1 MTMKLDAFEQ
11 SAIKVSMQSMGVD
24 AAKLDA
30 YGIWTVKQMTQL
42 LNRQYEQAY
51 PQTSALELFPV
62 TTEISPTA
70 RRFEWL
76 EFDGVTSAKII
87 ADYTDDLPTVEAMAK
102 EKSGKVFRLGNAW
115 FISIDEIKTGAA
127 LGSSLSDRKATLAR
141 EGHETLVNDLVFK
154 GSAPHGIVSV
164 FDHPNIN
171 RMTASVAWGDDA
183 AAAEKAFE
191 DLEDLLN
198 MIEETTLGRHHAT
211 NIVIP
216 PSKRRL
222 LTKKMPDTSGDSY
235 LTWFTKNHPNITI
248 TAMAELEDIDGAGTK
263 GLLAY
268 EKDPMNMS
276 IEIPERF
283 NMLPMQPKD
292 LHFKVPCTSKCT
304 GLIVYRPLTI
314 AILTGI

>member
-11 SAIKVSMQSMGVD
+11 NAIKVAMQGMGID
-24 AAKLDA
+24 ANKLDA
-30 YGIWTVKQMTQL
+30 HGIWTVNQLTQL

-51 PQTSALELFPV
+51 PQTGVLELFPV
-62 TTEISPTA
+62 TTELSPVTKN
-70 RRFEWL
+70 FEWL

-87 ADYTDDLPTVEAMAK
+87 ADYTDDLPTVEAMAS
-102 EKSGKVFRLGNAW
+102 EKTGKVFRLGNAW
-115 FISIDEIKTGAA
+115 FISIDEIKAGQA
-127 LGSSLSDRKATLAR
+127 LGSSLSDRKASLAR

-154 GSAPHGIVSV
+154 GSAPHNIVSV
-164 FDHPNIN
+164 FDQPNIN
-171 RMTASVAWGDDA
+171 RLTSASWTTP
-183 AAAEKAFE
+183 EIAFSELQNLIETIE
-191 DLEDLLN
+191 DV
-198 MIEETTLGRHHAT
+198 TLGRHHVT

-222 LTKKMPDTSGDSY
+222 LTQKMPDVTESY
-235 LTWFTKNHPNITI
+235 LAWFKENYPNVTI
-248 TAMAELEDIDGAGTK
+248 TAIAELEDIDGAGTK
-263 GLLAY
+263 GVLAY

-314 AILTGI
+314 AILSGV

>member
-11 SAIKVSMQSMGVD
+11 NAIKVAMQGMGID
-24 AAKLDA
+24 ANKLDA
-30 YGIWTVKQMTQL
+30 HGIWTVNQLTQL

-51 PQTSALELFPV
+51 PQTGVLELFPV
-62 TTEISPTA
+62 TTELSQVTKN
-70 RRFEWL
+70 FEWL

-87 ADYTDDLPTVEAMAK
+87 ADYTDDLPTVEAMAS
-102 EKSGKVFRLGNAW
+102 EKTGKVFRLGNAW
-115 FISIDEIKTGAA
+115 FISIDEIKAGQA
-127 LGSSLSDRKATLAR
+127 LGSSLSDRKASLAR

-154 GSAPHGIVSV
+154 GSAPHNIVSV
-164 FDHPNIN
+164 FDQPNIN
-171 RMTASVAWGDDA
+171 RLTSASWTTP
-183 AAAEKAFE
+183 EIAFSEFQDLIDTIE
-191 DLEDLLN
+191 DV
-198 MIEETTLGRHHAT
+198 TLGRHHVT

-222 LTKKMPDTSGDSY
+222 LTQKMPDVTESY
-235 LTWFTKNHPNITI
+235 LAWFKENYPNVTI
-248 TAMAELEDIDGAGTK
+248 TAIAELEDIDGAGTK
-263 GLLAY
+263 GVLAY

-314 AILTGI
+314 AILSGV

>member
-11 SAIKVSMQSMGVD
+11 NAIKVAMQGMGID
-24 AAKLDA
+24 ANKLDA
-30 YGIWTVKQMTQL
+30 HGIWTVNQLTQL

-51 PQTSALELFPV
+51 PQTGVLELFPV
-62 TTEISPTA
+62 TTELSPVTKN
-70 RRFEWL
+70 FEWL
-76 EFDGVTSAKII
+76 EFDGVNSAKII
-87 ADYTDDLPTVEAMAK
+87 ADYTDDLPTVEAMAS
-102 EKSGKVFRLGNAW
+102 EKTGKVFRLGNAW
-115 FISIDEIKTGAA
+115 FISIDEIKAGQA
-127 LGSSLSDRKATLAR
+127 LGSSLSDRKASLAR

-154 GSAPHGIVSV
+154 GSAPHNIVSV
-164 FDHPNIN
+164 FDQPNIN
-171 RMTASVAWGDDA
+171 RLTSASWTTP
-183 AAAEKAFE
+183 EIAFSELQDLIETIE
-191 DLEDLLN
+191 DV
-198 MIEETTLGRHHAT
+198 TLGRHHVT

-222 LTKKMPDTSGDSY
+222 LTQKMPDVTESY
-235 LTWFTKNHPNITI
+235 LAWFKENYPNVTI
-248 TAMAELEDIDGAGTK
+248 TAIAELEDIDGAGTK
-263 GLLAY
+263 GVLAY

-314 AILTGI
+314 AILSGV

>member
-11 SAIKVSMQSMGVD
+11 NAIKVAMQGMGID
-24 AAKLDA
+24 ANKLDA
-30 YGIWTVKQMTQL
+30 HGIWTVNQLTQL

-51 PQTSALELFPV
+51 PQTGVLELFPV
-62 TTEISPTA
+62 TTELSPVTKN
-70 RRFEWL
+70 FEWL

-87 ADYTDDLPTVEAMAK
+87 ADYTDDLPTVEAMAS
-102 EKSGKVFRLGNAW
+102 EKTGKVFRLGNAW
-115 FISIDEIKTGAA
+115 FISIDEIKAGQA
-127 LGSSLSDRKATLAR
+127 LGSSLSDRKASLAR

-154 GSAPHGIVSV
+154 GSAPHNIVSV
-164 FDHPNIN
+164 FDQPNIN
-171 RMTASVAWGDDA
+171 RLTSASWTTP
-183 AAAEKAFE
+183 EIAFSE
-191 DLEDLLN
+191 LQDL
-198 MIEETTLGRHHAT
+198 IETIENVTLGRHHVT

-222 LTKKMPDTSGDSY
+222 LTQKMPDVTESY
-235 LTWFTKNHPNITI
+235 LAWFKENYPNVTI
-248 TAMAELEDIDGAGTK
+248 TAIAELEDIDGAGTK
-263 GLLAY
+263 GVLAY

-314 AILTGI
+314 AILSGV

>member
-11 SAIKVSMQSMGVD
+11 NAIKVAMQGMGID
-24 AAKLDA
+24 ANKLDA
-30 YGIWTVKQMTQL
+30 HGIWTVNQLTQL

-51 PQTSALELFPV
+51 PQTGVLELFPV
-62 TTEISPTA
+62 TTELSPVTKN
-70 RRFEWL
+70 FEWL

-87 ADYTDDLPTVEAMAK
+87 ADYTDDLPTVEAMAS
-102 EKSGKVFRLGNAW
+102 EKTGKVFRLGNAW
-115 FISIDEIKTGAA
+115 FISIDEIKAGQA
-127 LGSSLSDRKATLAR
+127 LGSSLSDRKASLAR

-154 GSAPHGIVSV
+154 GSAPHNIVSV
-164 FDHPNIN
+164 FDQPNIN
-171 RMTASVAWGDDA
+171 RLPSASWTTP
-183 AAAEKAFE
+183 EIAFSELQDLIETIE
-191 DLEDLLN
+191 DV
-198 MIEETTLGRHHAT
+198 TQGRHHVT

-222 LTKKMPDTSGDSY
+222 LTQKMPDVTESY
-235 LTWFTKNHPNITI
+235 LAWFKENYPNVTI
-248 TAMAELEDIDGAGTK
+248 TAIAELEDIDGAGTK
-263 GLLAY
+263 GVMAY

-314 AILTGI
+314 AILSGV

>member
-1 MTMKLDAFEQ
+1 MKLDAFEQ
-11 SAIKVSMQSMGVD
+11 NAIKVAMQGMGID
-24 AAKLDA
+24 ANKLDA
-30 YGIWTVKQMTQL
+30 HGIWTVNQLTQL

-51 PQTSALELFPV
+51 PQTGVLELFPV
-62 TTEISPTA
+62 TTELSPVTKN
-70 RRFEWL
+70 FEWL

-87 ADYTDDLPTVEAMAK
+87 ADYTDDLPTVEAMAS
-102 EKSGKVFRLGNAW
+102 EKTGKVFRLGNAW
-115 FISIDEIKTGAA
+115 FISIDEIKAGQA
-127 LGSSLSDRKATLAR
+127 LGSSLSDRKASLAR

-154 GSAPHGIVSV
+154 GSAPHNIVSV
-164 FDHPNIN
+164 FDQPNIN
-171 RMTASVAWGDDA
+171 RLTSASWTTP
-183 AAAEKAFE
+183 EIAFSELQDLIETIE
-191 DLEDLLN
+191 DV
-198 MIEETTLGRHHAT
+198 TLGRHHVT

-222 LTKKMPDTSGDSY
+222 LTQKMPDVTESY
-235 LTWFTKNHPNITI
+235 LAWFKENYPNVTI
-248 TAMAELEDIDGAGTK
+248 TAIAELEDIDGAGTK
-263 GLLAY
+263 GVLAY

-314 AILTGI
+314 AILSGV

>member
-11 SAIKVSMQSMGVD
+11 NAIKVAMQGMGID
-24 AAKLDA
+24 ANKLDA
-30 YGIWTVKQMTQL
+30 HGIWTVNQLTQL

-51 PQTSALELFPV
+51 PQTGVLELFPV
-62 TTEISPTA
+62 TTELSPVA
-70 RRFEWL
+70 KNFEWL

-87 ADYTDDLPTVEAMAK
+87 ADYTDDLPTVEAMAS
-102 EKSGKVFRLGNAW
+102 EKTGKVFRLGNAW
-115 FISIDEIKTGAA
+115 FISIDEIKAGQA
-127 LGSSLSDRKATLAR
+127 LGSSLSDRKASLAR

-154 GSAPHGIVSV
+154 GSAPHNIVSV
-164 FDHPNIN
+164 FDQPNIN
-171 RMTASVAWGDDA
+171 RLTSASWTTP
-183 AAAEKAFE
+183 EIAFSELQDLIETIE
-191 DLEDLLN
+191 DV
-198 MIEETTLGRHHAT
+198 TLGRHHVT

-222 LTKKMPDTSGDSY
+222 LTQKMPDVTESY
-235 LTWFTKNHPNITI
+235 LAWFKENYPNVTI
-248 TAMAELEDIDGAGTK
+248 TAIAELEDIDGAGTK
-263 GLLAY
+263 GVLAY

-314 AILTGI
+314 AILSGV

>member
-11 SAIKVSMQSMGVD
+11 NAIKVAMQGMGID
-24 AAKLDA
+24 ANKLDA
-30 YGIWTVKQMTQL
+30 HGIWTVNQLTQL

-51 PQTSALELFPV
+51 PQTGVLELFPV
-62 TTEISPTA
+62 TTELSPVTKN
-70 RRFEWL
+70 FEWL

-87 ADYTDDLPTVEAMAK
+87 ADYTDDLPTVEAMAS
-102 EKSGKVFRLGNAW
+102 EKTGKVFRLGNAW
-115 FISIDEIKTGAA
+115 FISIDEIKAGQA
-127 LGSSLSDRKATLAR
+127 LGSSLSDRKASLAR

-154 GSAPHGIVSV
+154 GSAPHNIVSV
-164 FDHPNIN
+164 FDQPNIN
-171 RMTASVAWGDDA
+171 RLTSASWTTP
-183 AAAEKAFE
+183 EIAFSELQDLIETIE
-191 DLEDLLN
+191 DV
-198 MIEETTLGRHHAT
+198 TLGRHHVT

-222 LTKKMPDTSGDSY
+222 LTQKMPDVTESY
-235 LTWFTKNHPNITI
+235 LAWFKENYPNVTI
-248 TAMAELEDIDGAGTK
+248 TEIAELEDIDGAGTK
-263 GLLAY
+263 GVLAY

-314 AILTGI
+314 AILSGV

>member
-11 SAIKVSMQSMGVD
+11 NAIKVAMQGMGID
-24 AAKLDA
+24 ANKLDA
-30 YGIWTVKQMTQL
+30 HGIWTVNQLTQL

-51 PQTSALELFPV
+51 PQTGVLELFPV
-62 TTEISPTA
+62 TTELSPVTKN
-70 RRFEWL
+70 FEWL

-87 ADYTDDLPTVEAMAK
+87 ADYTDDLPTVEAMAS
-102 EKSGKVFRLGNAW
+102 EKTGKVFRLGNAW
-115 FISIDEIKTGAA
+115 FISIDEIKAGQA
-127 LGSSLSDRKATLAR
+127 LSSSLSDRKASLAR

-154 GSAPHGIVSV
+154 GSAPHNIVSV
-164 FDHPNIN
+164 FDQPNIN
-171 RMTASVAWGDDA
+171 RLTSAGWTTP
-183 AAAEKAFE
+183 EIAFSELQDLIETIE
-191 DLEDLLN
+191 DV
-198 MIEETTLGRHHAT
+198 TLGRHHVT

-222 LTKKMPDTSGDSY
+222 LTQKMPDVTESY
-235 LTWFTKNHPNITI
+235 LAWFKENYPNVTI
-248 TAMAELEDIDGAGTK
+248 TAIAELEDIDGAGTK
-263 GLLAY
+263 GVLAY

-314 AILTGI
+314 AILSGV

>member
-11 SAIKVSMQSMGVD
+11 NAIKVAMQGMGID
-24 AAKLDA
+24 ANKLDA
-30 YGIWTVKQMTQL
+30 HGIWTVNQLTQL

-51 PQTSALELFPV
+51 PQTGVLELFPV
-62 TTEISPTA
+62 TTELSPVTKN
-70 RRFEWL
+70 FEWL

-87 ADYTDDLPTVEAMAK
+87 ADYTDDLPTVEAMAS
-102 EKSGKVFRLGNAW
+102 EKTGKVFRLGNAW
-115 FISIDEIKTGAA
+115 FISIDEIKAGQA
-127 LGSSLSDRKATLAR
+127 LGSSLSDRKASLAR

-154 GSAPHGIVSV
+154 GSAPHNIVSV
-164 FDHPNIN
+164 FDQPNIN
-171 RMTASVAWGDDA
+171 RLTSASWTTP
-183 AAAEKAFE
+183 EIAFSELQDLIETIE
-191 DLEDLLN
+191 DV
-198 MIEETTLGRHHAT
+198 TLGRHHVT

-222 LTKKMPDTSGDSY
+222 LTQKMPDVTESY
-235 LTWFTKNHPNITI
+235 LAWFKENYPNVTI
-248 TAMAELEDIDGAGTK
+248 TAIAELEDIDGAGTK
-263 GLLAY
+263 GVLAY
-268 EKDPMNMS
+268 EKDQMNMS

-314 AILTGI
+314 AILSGV

>member
-11 SAIKVSMQSMGVD
+11 NAIKVAMQGMGID
-24 AAKLDA
+24 ANKLDA
-30 YGIWTVKQMTQL
+30 HGIWTVNQLTQL

-51 PQTSALELFPV
+51 PQTGVLELFPV
-62 TTEISPTA
+62 TTELSPVTKN
-70 RRFEWL
+70 FEWL

-87 ADYTDDLPTVEAMAK
+87 ADYTDDLPTVEAMAS
-102 EKSGKVFRLGNAW
+102 EKTGKVFRLGNAW
-115 FISIDEIKTGAA
+115 FISIDEIKAGQA
-127 LGSSLSDRKATLAR
+127 LDSSLSDRKASLAR

-154 GSAPHGIVSV
+154 GSAPHNIVSV
-164 FDHPNIN
+164 FDQPNIN
-171 RMTASVAWGDDA
+171 RLTSASWTTP
-183 AAAEKAFE
+183 EIAFSELQDLIETIE
-191 DLEDLLN
+191 DV
-198 MIEETTLGRHHAT
+198 TLGRHHVT

-222 LTKKMPDTSGDSY
+222 LTQKMPDVTESY
-235 LTWFTKNHPNITI
+235 LAWFKENYPNVTI
-248 TAMAELEDIDGAGTK
+248 TAIAELEDIDGAGTK
-263 GLLAY
+263 GVLAY

-314 AILTGI
+314 AILSGV

>member
-11 SAIKVSMQSMGVD
+11 NAIKVAMQGMGID
-24 AAKLDA
+24 ANKLDA
-30 YGIWTVKQMTQL
+30 HGIWTVNQLTQL

-51 PQTSALELFPV
+51 PQTGVLELFPV
-62 TTEISPTA
+62 TTELSPVTKN
-70 RRFEWL
+70 FEWL

-87 ADYTDDLPTVEAMAK
+87 ADYTDDLPTVEAMAS
-102 EKSGKVFRLGNAW
+102 EKTGKVFRLGNAW
-115 FISIDEIKTGAA
+115 FISIDEIKAGQA
-127 LGSSLSDRKATLAR
+127 LGSSLSDRKASLAR

-154 GSAPHGIVSV
+154 GSAPHNIVSV
-164 FDHPNIN
+164 FDKPNIN
-171 RMTASVAWGDDA
+171 RLTSASWTTP
-183 AAAEKAFE
+183 EIAFSELQDLIETIE
-191 DLEDLLN
+191 DV
-198 MIEETTLGRHHAT
+198 TLGRHHVT

-222 LTKKMPDTSGDSY
+222 LTQKMPDVTESY
-235 LTWFTKNHPNITI
+235 LAWFKENYPNVTI
-248 TAMAELEDIDGAGTK
+248 TAIAELEDIDGAGTK
-263 GLLAY
+263 GVLAY

-314 AILTGI
+314 AILSGV

>member
-11 SAIKVSMQSMGVD
+11 NAIKVAMQGMGID
-24 AAKLDA
+24 ANKLDA
-30 YGIWTVKQMTQL
+30 HGIWTVNQLTQL

-51 PQTSALELFPV
+51 PQTGVLELFPV
-62 TTEISPTA
+62 TTELSPVTKN
-70 RRFEWL
+70 FEWL

-87 ADYTDDLPTVEAMAK
+87 ADYTDDLPTVEAMAS
-102 EKSGKVFRLGNAW
+102 EKTGKVFRLGNAW
-115 FISIDEIKTGAA
+115 FISIDEIKAGQA
-127 LGSSLSDRKATLAR
+127 LGSSLSDRKASLAR

-154 GSAPHGIVSV
+154 GSAPHNIVSV
-164 FDHPNIN
+164 FDQPNIN
-171 RMTASVAWGDDA
+171 RLTSTSWTTP
-183 AAAEKAFE
+183 EIAFSELQDLIETIE
-191 DLEDLLN
+191 DV
-198 MIEETTLGRHHAT
+198 TLGRHHVT

-222 LTKKMPDTSGDSY
+222 LTQKMPDVTESY
-235 LTWFTKNHPNITI
+235 LAWFKENYPNVTI
-248 TAMAELEDIDGAGTK
+248 TAIAELEDIDGTGTK
-263 GLLAY
+263 GVLAY

-314 AILTGI
+314 AILSGV

>member
-11 SAIKVSMQSMGVD
+11 SAIKVAMQGMGID
-24 AAKLDA
+24 ANKLDA
-30 YGIWTVKQMTQL
+30 HGIWTVNQLTQL

-51 PQTSALELFPV
+51 PQTGVLELFPV
-62 TTEISPTA
+62 TTELSPVTKN
-70 RRFEWL
+70 FEWL

-87 ADYTDDLPTVEAMAK
+87 ADYTDDLPTVEAMAS
-102 EKSGKVFRLGNAW
+102 EKTGKVFRLGNAW
-115 FISIDEIKTGAA
+115 FISIDEIKAGQA
-127 LGSSLSDRKATLAR
+127 LGSSLSDRKASLAR

-154 GSAPHGIVSV
+154 GSAPHNIVSV
-164 FDHPNIN
+164 FDQPNIN
-171 RMTASVAWGDDA
+171 RLTSAGWTTP
-183 AAAEKAFE
+183 EIAFSELQDLIETIE
-191 DLEDLLN
+191 DV
-198 MIEETTLGRHHAT
+198 TLGRHHVT

-222 LTKKMPDTSGDSY
+222 LTQKMPDVTESY
-235 LTWFTKNHPNITI
+235 LAWFKENYPNVTI
-248 TAMAELEDIDGAGTK
+248 TAIAELEDIDGAGTK
-263 GLLAY
+263 GVLAY

-314 AILTGI
+314 SILSGV

>member
-11 SAIKVSMQSMGVD
+11 NAIKVAMQGMGID
-24 AAKLDA
+24 ANKLDA
-30 YGIWTVKQMTQL
+30 HGIWTVNQLTQL

-51 PQTSALELFPV
+51 PQTGVLELFPV
-62 TTEISPTA
+62 TTELSPVTKN
-70 RRFEWL
+70 FEWL

-87 ADYTDDLPTVEAMAK
+87 ADYTDDLPTVEAMAS
-102 EKSGKVFRLGNAW
+102 EKTGKVFRLGHAW
-115 FISIDEIKTGAA
+115 FISIDEIKAGQA
-127 LGSSLSDRKATLAR
+127 LGSSLSDRKASLAR

-154 GSAPHGIVSV
+154 GSAPHNIVSV
-164 FDHPNIN
+164 FDQPNIN
-171 RMTASVAWGDDA
+171 RLTSAGWTTP
-183 AAAEKAFE
+183 EIAFSELQDLIETIE
-191 DLEDLLN
+191 DV
-198 MIEETTLGRHHAT
+198 TLGRHHVT

-222 LTKKMPDTSGDSY
+222 LTQKMPDVTESY
-235 LTWFTKNHPNITI
+235 LAWFKENYPNVTI
-248 TAMAELEDIDGAGTK
+248 TAIAELEDIDGAGTK
-263 GLLAY
+263 GVLAY

-314 AILTGI
+314 AILSGV

>member
-11 SAIKVSMQSMGVD
+11 NAIKVAMQGMGID
-24 AAKLDA
+24 ANKLDA
-30 YGIWTVKQMTQL
+30 HGIWTVNQLTQL

-51 PQTSALELFPV
+51 PQTGVLELFPV
-62 TTEISPTA
+62 TTELSPVTKN
-70 RRFEWL
+70 FEWL

-87 ADYTDDLPTVEAMAK
+87 ADYTDDLPTVEAMAS
-102 EKSGKVFRLGNAW
+102 EKTGKVFRLGNAW
-115 FISIDEIKTGAA
+115 FISIDEIKAGQA
-127 LGSSLSDRKATLAR
+127 LGSSLSDRKASLAR

-154 GSAPHGIVSV
+154 GSAPHNIVSV
-164 FDHPNIN
+164 FDQPNIN
-171 RMTASVAWGDDA
+171 RLTSASWTTP
-183 AAAEKAFE
+183 EIAFSELQDLIDTIE
-191 DLEDLLN
+191 DV
-198 MIEETTLGRHHAT
+198 TLGRHHVT

-216 PSKRRL
+216 PSRRRL
-222 LTKKMPDTSGDSY
+222 LTQKMPDVTESY
-235 LTWFTKNHPNITI
+235 LAWFKENYPNVTI
-248 TAMAELEDIDGAGTK
+248 TAIAELEDIDGAGTK
-263 GLLAY
+263 GVLAY

-314 AILTGI
+314 AILSGV

>member
-11 SAIKVSMQSMGVD
+11 NAIKVAMQGMGID
-24 AAKLDA
+24 ANKLDA
-30 YGIWTVKQMTQL
+30 HGIWTVNQLTQL

-51 PQTSALELFPV
+51 PQTGVLELFPV
-62 TTEISPTA
+62 TTELSPVTKN
-70 RRFEWL
+70 FEWL

-87 ADYTDDLPTVEAMAK
+87 ADYTDDLPTVEAMAS
-102 EKSGKVFRLGNAW
+102 EKTGKVFRLGNAW
-115 FISIDEIKTGAA
+115 FISIDEIKAGQA
-127 LGSSLSDRKATLAR
+127 LGSSLSDRKASLAR

-154 GSAPHGIVSV
+154 GSAPHNIVSV
-164 FDHPNIN
+164 FDQPNIN
-171 RMTASVAWGDDA
+171 RLISASWTTP
-183 AAAEKAFE
+183 EIAFSELQNLIETIE
-191 DLEDLLN
+191 DV
-198 MIEETTLGRHHAT
+198 TLGRHHVT

-222 LTKKMPDTSGDSY
+222 LTQKMPDVTESY
-235 LTWFTKNHPNITI
+235 LAWFKENYPNVTI
-248 TAMAELEDIDGAGTK
+248 TAIAELEDIDGAGTK
-263 GLLAY
+263 GVLAY

-314 AILTGI
+314 AILSGV

>member
-11 SAIKVSMQSMGVD
+11 NAIKVAMQGMGID
-24 AAKLDA
+24 ANKLDA
-30 YGIWTVKQMTQL
+30 HGIWTVNQLTQL

-51 PQTSALELFPV
+51 PQTGVLELFPV
-62 TTEISPTA
+62 TTELSPVTKN
-70 RRFEWL
+70 FEWL

-87 ADYTDDLPTVEAMAK
+87 ADYTDDLPTVEAMAS
-102 EKSGKVFRLGNAW
+102 EKTGKVFRLGNAW
-115 FISIDEIKTGAA
+115 FISIDEIKAGQA
-127 LGSSLSDRKATLAR
+127 LGSSLSDRKASLAR
-141 EGHETLVNDLVFK
+141 EGHETMVNDLVFK
-154 GSAPHGIVSV
+154 GSAPHNIVSV
-164 FDHPNIN
+164 FDQPNIN
-171 RMTASVAWGDDA
+171 RLTSASWTTP
-183 AAAEKAFE
+183 EIAFSELQDLIDTIE
-191 DLEDLLN
+191 DV
-198 MIEETTLGRHHAT
+198 TLGRHHVT

-222 LTKKMPDTSGDSY
+222 LTQKMPDVTESY
-235 LTWFTKNHPNITI
+235 LAWFKENYPNVTI
-248 TAMAELEDIDGAGTK
+248 TAIAELEDIDGAGTK
-263 GLLAY
+263 GVLAY

-314 AILTGI
+314 AILSGV

>member
-11 SAIKVSMQSMGVD
+11 NAIKVAMQGMGID
-24 AAKLDA
+24 ANKLDA
-30 YGIWTVKQMTQL
+30 HGIWTVNQLTQL

-51 PQTSALELFPV
+51 PQTGVLELFPV
-62 TTEISPTA
+62 TTELSPVTKN
-70 RRFEWL
+70 FEWL

-87 ADYTDDLPTVEAMAK
+87 ADYTDDLPTVEAMAS
-102 EKSGKVFRLGNAW
+102 EKTGKVFRLGNAW
-115 FISIDEIKTGAA
+115 FISIDEIKAGQA
-127 LGSSLSDRKATLAR
+127 LGSSLSDRKASLAR

-154 GSAPHGIVSV
+154 GSAPHNIVSV
-164 FDHPNIN
+164 FDQPNIN
-171 RMTASVAWGDDA
+171 RLTSAGWTTP
-183 AAAEKAFE
+183 EIAFSELQDLIETIE
-191 DLEDLLN
+191 DV
-198 MIEETTLGRHHAT
+198 TLGRHHVT

-222 LTKKMPDTSGDSY
+222 LTQKMPDVTESY
-235 LTWFTKNHPNITI
+235 LAWFKENYPNVTI
-248 TAMAELEDIDGAGTK
+248 TAIAELEDIDGAGTK
-263 GLLAY
+263 GVLAY

-304 GLIVYRPLTI
+304 GLIVYRPLTM
-314 AILTGI
+314 AILSGV

>member
-11 SAIKVSMQSMGVD
+11 NAIKVAMQGMGID
-24 AAKLDA
+24 ANKLDA
-30 YGIWTVKQMTQL
+30 HGIWTVNQLTQL

-51 PQTSALELFPV
+51 PQTGVLELFPV
-62 TTEISPTA
+62 TTELSPVTKN
-70 RRFEWL
+70 FEWL

-87 ADYTDDLPTVEAMAK
+87 ADYTDDLPTVEAMAS
-102 EKSGKVFRLGNAW
+102 EKTGKVFRLGNAW
-115 FISIDEIKTGAA
+115 FISIDEIKAGQA
-127 LGSSLSDRKATLAR
+127 LGSSLSDRKASLAR

-154 GSAPHGIVSV
+154 GSAPHNIVSV
-164 FDHPNIN
+164 FDQPNIN
-171 RMTASVAWGDDA
+171 RLTSAGWTTP
-183 AAAEKAFE
+183 EIAFSELQDLIETIE
-191 DLEDLLN
+191 DV
-198 MIEETTLGRHHAT
+198 TLGRHHVT

-222 LTKKMPDTSGDSY
+222 LTQKMPDVTESY
-235 LTWFTKNHPNITI
+235 LAWFKENYPNVTI
-248 TAMAELEDIDGAGTK
+248 TAIAELEDIDGAGTK
-263 GLLAY
+263 GVLAY

-314 AILTGI
+314 AILSDV

>member
-11 SAIKVSMQSMGVD
+11 NAIKVAMQGMGID
-24 AAKLDA
+24 ANKLDA
-30 YGIWTVKQMTQL
+30 HGIWTVNQLTQL

-51 PQTSALELFPV
+51 PQTGVLELFPV
-62 TTEISPTA
+62 TTELSPVTKN
-70 RRFEWL
+70 FEWL

-87 ADYTDDLPTVEAMAK
+87 ADYTDDLPTVEAMAS
-102 EKSGKVFRLGNAW
+102 EKTGKVFRLGNAW
-115 FISIDEIKTGAA
+115 FISIDEIKAGQA
-127 LGSSLSDRKATLAR
+127 LGSSLSDRKASLAR

-154 GSAPHGIVSV
+154 GSAPHNIVSV
-164 FDHPNIN
+164 FDQPNIN
-171 RMTASVAWGDDA
+171 RLASASWTTP
-183 AAAEKAFE
+183 EIAFSE
-191 DLEDLLN
+191 LQDL
-198 MIEETTLGRHHAT
+198 IETIENVTLGRHHVT

-222 LTKKMPDTSGDSY
+222 LTQKMPDVTESY
-235 LTWFTKNHPNITI
+235 LAWFKENYPNVTI
-248 TAMAELEDIDGAGTK
+248 TAIAELEDIDGAGTK
-263 GLLAY
+263 GVLAY

-314 AILTGI
+314 AILSGV

>member
-11 SAIKVSMQSMGVD
+11 NAIKVAMQGMGID
-24 AAKLDA
+24 ANKLDA
-30 YGIWTVKQMTQL
+30 HGIWTVNQLTQL

-51 PQTSALELFPV
+51 PQTGVLELFPV
-62 TTEISPTA
+62 TTELSPVTKN
-70 RRFEWL
+70 FEWL

-87 ADYTDDLPTVEAMAK
+87 ADYTDDLPTVEAMAS
-102 EKSGKVFRLGNAW
+102 EKTGKVFRLGNAW
-115 FISIDEIKTGAA
+115 FISIDEIKAGQA
-127 LGSSLSDRKATLAR
+127 LGSSLSDRKASLAR

-154 GSAPHGIVSV
+154 GSAPHNIVSV
-164 FDHPNIN
+164 FDQPNIN
-171 RMTASVAWGDDA
+171 RLTSASWTTP
-183 AAAEKAFE
+183 EIAFSELQDLIETIE
-191 DLEDLLN
+191 DV
-198 MIEETTLGRHHAT
+198 TLGRHHVT

-222 LTKKMPDTSGDSY
+222 LTQKMPDVTESY
-235 LTWFTKNHPNITI
+235 LAWFKENYPNVTI
-248 TAMAELEDIDGAGTK
+248 TAIAELEDIDGAGTK
-263 GLLAY
+263 GVLAY

-283 NMLPMQPKD
+283 NMLPIQPKD

-314 AILTGI
+314 AILSGV

>member
-11 SAIKVSMQSMGVD
+11 NAIKVAMQGMGID
-24 AAKLDA
+24 ANKLDA
-30 YGIWTVKQMTQL
+30 HGIWTVNQLTQL

-51 PQTSALELFPV
+51 PQTGVLELFPV
-62 TTEISPTA
+62 TTELSPVTKN
-70 RRFEWL
+70 FEWL

-87 ADYTDDLPTVEAMAK
+87 ADYTDDLPTVEAMAS
-102 EKSGKVFRLGNAW
+102 EKTGKVFRLGNAW
-115 FISIDEIKTGAA
+115 FISIDEIKAGQA
-127 LGSSLSDRKATLAR
+127 LGSSLSDRKASLAR

-154 GSAPHGIVSV
+154 GSAPHNIVSV
-164 FDHPNIN
+164 FDQPNIN
-171 RMTASVAWGDDA
+171 RLTSASWTTP
-183 AAAEKAFE
+183 EIAFSELQDLIETIE
-191 DLEDLLN
+191 DV
-198 MIEETTLGRHHAT
+198 TLGRHHVT

-222 LTKKMPDTSGDSY
+222 LTQKMPDVTESY
-235 LTWFTKNHPNITI
+235 LAWFKENYPNVTI
-248 TAMAELEDIDGAGTK
+248 TAIAGLEDIDGAGTK
-263 GLLAY
+263 GVLAY

-314 AILTGI
+314 AILSGV

>member
-11 SAIKVSMQSMGVD
+11 NAIKVAMQGMGID
-24 AAKLDA
+24 ANKLDA
-30 YGIWTVKQMTQL
+30 HGIWTVKQLTQL

-51 PQTSALELFPV
+51 PQTGVLELFPV
-62 TTEISPTA
+62 TTELSPVTKN
-70 RRFEWL
+70 FEWL

-87 ADYTDDLPTVEAMAK
+87 ADYTDDLPTVEAMAS
-102 EKSGKVFRLGNAW
+102 EKTGKVFRLGNAW
-115 FISIDEIKTGAA
+115 FISIDEIKAGQA
-127 LGSSLSDRKATLAR
+127 LGSSLSDRKASLAR

-154 GSAPHGIVSV
+154 GSAPHNIVSV
-164 FDHPNIN
+164 FDQPNIN
-171 RMTASVAWGDDA
+171 RLTSASWTTP
-183 AAAEKAFE
+183 EIAFSELQDLIETIE
-191 DLEDLLN
+191 DV
-198 MIEETTLGRHHAT
+198 TLGRHHVT

-222 LTKKMPDTSGDSY
+222 LTQKMPDVTESY
-235 LTWFTKNHPNITI
+235 LAWFKENYPNVTI
-248 TAMAELEDIDGAGTK
+248 TAIAELEDIDGAGTK
-263 GLLAY
+263 GVLAY

-314 AILTGI
+314 AILSGV

>member
-11 SAIKVSMQSMGVD
+11 NAIKVAMQGMGID
-24 AAKLDA
+24 ANKLDA
-30 YGIWTVKQMTQL
+30 HGIWTVKQLTQL

-51 PQTSALELFPV
+51 PQTGVLELFPV
-62 TTEISPTA
+62 TTELSPVTKN
-70 RRFEWL
+70 FEWL

-87 ADYTDDLPTVEAMAK
+87 ADYTDDLPTVEAMAS
-102 EKSGKVFRLGNAW
+102 EKTGKVFRLGNAW
-115 FISIDEIKTGAA
+115 FISIDEIKAGQA
-127 LGSSLSDRKATLAR
+127 LGSSLSDRKASLAR

-154 GSAPHGIVSV
+154 GSAPHNIVSV
-164 FDHPNIN
+164 FEQPNIN
-171 RMTASVAWGDDA
+171 RLTSASWTTP
-183 AAAEKAFE
+183 EIAFSE
-191 DLEDLLN
+191 LQDL
-198 MIEETTLGRHHAT
+198 IETIENVTLGRHHVT

-222 LTKKMPDTSGDSY
+222 LTQKMPDVTESY
-235 LTWFTKNHPNITI
+235 LAWFKENYPNVTI
-248 TAMAELEDIDGAGTK
+248 TAIAELEDIDGAGTK
-263 GLLAY
+263 GVLAY

-314 AILTGI
+314 AILSGV

>member
-1 MTMKLDAFEQ
+1 MTMKLDAFEKN
-11 SAIKVSMQSMGVD
+11 AIKVAMQGMGID
-24 AAKLDA
+24 ANKLDA
-30 YGIWTVKQMTQL
+30 HGIWTVNQLTQL

-51 PQTSALELFPV
+51 PQTGVLELFPV
-62 TTEISPTA
+62 TTELSPVTKN
-70 RRFEWL
+70 FEWL

-87 ADYTDDLPTVEAMAK
+87 ADYTDDLPTVEAMAS
-102 EKSGKVFRLGNAW
+102 EKNGKVFRLGNAW
-115 FISIDEIKTGAA
+115 FISIDEIKAGQA
-127 LGSSLSDRKATLAR
+127 LGSSLSDRKASLAR

-154 GSAPHGIVSV
+154 GSAPHNIVSV
-164 FDHPNIN
+164 FDQPNIN
-171 RMTASVAWGDDA
+171 RLPSAGWTTP
-183 AAAEKAFE
+183 EIAFSELQDLIDTIE
-191 DLEDLLN
+191 DV
-198 MIEETTLGRHHAT
+198 TLGRHHVT

-222 LTKKMPDTSGDSY
+222 LTQKMPDVTESY
-235 LTWFTKNHPNITI
+235 LAWFKENYPNVTI
-248 TAMAELEDIDGAGTK
+248 TAIAELEDIDGAGTK
-263 GLLAY
+263 GVLAY

-314 AILTGI
+314 AILSGV

>member
-11 SAIKVSMQSMGVD
+11 NAIKVAMQGMGID
-24 AAKLDA
+24 ANKLDA
-30 YGIWTVKQMTQL
+30 HGIWTVNQLTQL

-51 PQTSALELFPV
+51 PQTGVLELFPV
-62 TTEISPTA
+62 TTELSPVTKN
-70 RRFEWL
+70 FEWL

-87 ADYTDDLPTVEAMAK
+87 ADYTDDLPTVEAMAS
-102 EKSGKVFRLGNAW
+102 EKTGKVFRLGNAW
-115 FISIDEIKTGAA
+115 FISIEEIKAGQA
-127 LGSSLSDRKATLAR
+127 LGSRLSDRKASLAR

-154 GSAPHGIVSV
+154 GSAPHNIVSV
-164 FDHPNIN
+164 FDQPNIN
-171 RMTASVAWGDDA
+171 RLTSASWTTP
-183 AAAEKAFE
+183 EIAFSELQDLIETIE
-191 DLEDLLN
+191 DV
-198 MIEETTLGRHHAT
+198 TLGRHHVT

-222 LTKKMPDTSGDSY
+222 LTQKMPDVTESY
-235 LTWFTKNHPNITI
+235 LAWFKENYPNVTI
-248 TAMAELEDIDGAGTK
+248 TAIAELEDIDGAGTK
-263 GLLAY
+263 GVLAY

-314 AILTGI
+314 AILSGV

>member
-11 SAIKVSMQSMGVD
+11 SAIKVAMQGMGVD

-70 RRFEWL
+70 HRFEWL

-87 ADYTDDLPTVEAMAK
+87 ADYTDDLPTVEAMAS
-102 EKSGKVFRLGNAW
+102 EKTGKVFRLGNAW
-115 FISIDEIKTGAA
+115 FISIDEIKAGQA
-127 LGSSLSDRKATLAR
+127 LGSSLSDRKASLAR

-154 GSAPHGIVSV
+154 GSAPHNIVSV
-164 FDHPNIN
+164 FDQPNIN
-171 RMTASVAWGDDA
+171 RLTSASWTTP
-183 AAAEKAFE
+183 EIAFSELQDLIETIE
-191 DLEDLLN
+191 DV
-198 MIEETTLGRHHAT
+198 TLGRHHVT

-216 PSKRRL
+216 PSRRRL
-222 LTKKMPDTSGDSY
+222 LTQKMPDVTESY
-235 LTWFTKNHPNITI
+235 LAWFKENYPNVTI
-248 TAMAELEDIDGAGTK
+248 TAIAELEDIDGAGTK
-263 GLLAY
+263 GVLAY

-314 AILTGI
+314 AILSGV

>member
-11 SAIKVSMQSMGVD
+11 NAIKVAMQGMGID
-24 AAKLDA
+24 ANKLDA
-30 YGIWTVKQMTQL
+30 HGIWTVNQLTQL

-51 PQTSALELFPV
+51 PQTGVLELFPV
-62 TTEISPTA
+62 TTELSPVTKN
-70 RRFEWL
+70 FEWL

-87 ADYTDDLPTVEAMAK
+87 ADYTDDLPTVEAMAS
-102 EKSGKVFRLGNAW
+102 EKTGKVFRLGNAW
-115 FISIDEIKTGAA
+115 FISIDEIKAGQA
-127 LGSSLSDRKATLAR
+127 LGSSLSDRKASLAR

-154 GSAPHGIVSV
+154 GSAPHNIVSV
-164 FDHPNIN
+164 FDQPNIN
-171 RMTASVAWGDDA
+171 RLTSASWTTP
-183 AAAEKAFE
+183 EIAFSELQDLIETIE
-191 DLEDLLN
+191 DV
-198 MIEETTLGRHHAT
+198 TLGRHHVT

-222 LTKKMPDTSGDSY
+222 LTQKMPDVTESY
-235 LTWFTKNHPNITI
+235 LAWFKENYPNVTI
-248 TAMAELEDIDGAGTK
+248 TAIAELEDIDGVGTK
-263 GLLAY
+263 GVLAY

-314 AILTGI
+314 AILSGV

>member
-11 SAIKVSMQSMGVD
+11 NAIKVAMQGMGID
-24 AAKLDA
+24 ANKLDA
-30 YGIWTVKQMTQL
+30 HGIWTVNQLTQL

-51 PQTSALELFPV
+51 PQTGVLELFPV
-62 TTEISPTA
+62 TTELSPVTKN
-70 RRFEWL
+70 FEWL

-87 ADYTDDLPTVEAMAK
+87 ADYTDDLPTVEAMAS
-102 EKSGKVFRLGNAW
+102 EKTGKVFRLGNAW
-115 FISIDEIKTGAA
+115 FISIDEIKAGQA
-127 LGSSLSDRKATLAR
+127 LGSSLSDRKASLAR

-154 GSAPHGIVSV
+154 GSAPHNIVSV
-164 FDHPNIN
+164 FDQPNIN
-171 RMTASVAWGDDA
+171 RLTSASWTTP
-183 AAAEKAFE
+183 EIAFSELQDLIETIE
-191 DLEDLLN
+191 DV
-198 MIEETTLGRHHAT
+198 TLGRHHVT

-222 LTKKMPDTSGDSY
+222 LTQKMPDVTVSY
-235 LTWFTKNHPNITI
+235 LAWFKENYPNVTI
-248 TAMAELEDIDGAGTK
+248 TAIAELEDIDGAGTK
-263 GLLAY
+263 GVLAY

-314 AILTGI
+314 AILSGV

>member
-11 SAIKVSMQSMGVD
+11 NAIKVAMQGMGID
-24 AAKLDA
+24 AHKLDA
-30 YGIWTVKQMTQL
+30 HGIWTVNQLTQL

-51 PQTSALELFPV
+51 PQTGVLELFPV
-62 TTEISPTA
+62 TTELSPVTKN
-70 RRFEWL
+70 FEWL

-87 ADYTDDLPTVEAMAK
+87 ADYTDDLPTVEAMAS
-102 EKSGKVFRLGNAW
+102 EKTGKVFRLGNAW
-115 FISIDEIKTGAA
+115 FISIDEIKAGQA
-127 LGSSLSDRKATLAR
+127 LGSSLSDRKASLAR

-154 GSAPHGIVSV
+154 GSAPHNIVSV
-164 FDHPNIN
+164 FDQPNIN
-171 RMTASVAWGDDA
+171 RLTSASWTTP
-183 AAAEKAFE
+183 EIAFSELQDLIETIE
-191 DLEDLLN
+191 DV
-198 MIEETTLGRHHAT
+198 TLGRHHVT

-222 LTKKMPDTSGDSY
+222 LTQKMPDVTESY
-235 LTWFTKNHPNITI
+235 LAWFKENYPNVTI
-248 TAMAELEDIDGAGTK
+248 TAIAELEDIDGAGTK
-263 GLLAY
+263 GVLAY

-314 AILTGI
+314 AILSGV

>member
-11 SAIKVSMQSMGVD
+11 NAIKVAMQGMGID
-24 AAKLDA
+24 ANKLDA
-30 YGIWTVKQMTQL
+30 HGIWTVNQLTQL

-51 PQTSALELFPV
+51 PQTGVLELFPV
-62 TTEISPTA
+62 TTELSPVTKN
-70 RRFEWL
+70 FEWL

-87 ADYTDDLPTVEAMAK
+87 ADYTDDLPTVEAMAS
-102 EKSGKVFRLGNAW
+102 EKTGKVFRLGNAW
-115 FISIDEIKTGAA
+115 FISIDEIKAGQA
-127 LGSSLSDRKATLAR
+127 LGSSLSDRKASLAR

-154 GSAPHGIVSV
+154 GSAPHNIVSV
-164 FDHPNIN
+164 FDQPNIN
-171 RMTASVAWGDDA
+171 RLTSASWTTP
-183 AAAEKAFE
+183 EIAFSE
-191 DLEDLLN
+191 LQDL
-198 MIEETTLGRHHAT
+198 IETIEGVTLGRHHVT

-222 LTKKMPDTSGDSY
+222 LTQKMPDVTESY
-235 LTWFTKNHPNITI
+235 LAWFKENYPNVTI
-248 TAMAELEDIDGAGTK
+248 TAIAELEDIDGAGTK
-263 GLLAY
+263 GVLAY

-314 AILTGI
+314 AILSGV